1 MAINLFG
8 FSIGKKGGKNE
19 ASAEEILK
27 KPVSFVPPDYDD
39 GATPIEVGGYFG
51 AYVDFD
57 GSVKSDIELIYKY
70 REMALHP
77 EVESAIADICNESI
91 VYNDTLDAVK
101 IDVSSVKQSKTIKDK
116 IEDEFHEVINLMDFT
131 RRGYEIF
138 RKWYVDSRIYY
149 HVIVDEK
156 NKKKGILELRP
167 IDPVKIRKVRKIK
180 KKPISSKTSAQGN
193 TVPMGV
199 NLISEVEEFYIYSEQ
214 DQASASMTLDGLKI
228 SPDSICFI
236 HSGLYDSRRK
246 KILGYLHK
254 AIKSLNQLRMIE
266 DAVIIYRLARAP
278 ERRIFYVDVG
288 NLPKQKAEEYVRGL
302 MQRYR
307 NKLMYDPNT
316 GEMNDSRKHLSML
329 EDFWMPRRE
338 GGRGTE
344 VSTLQGGQ
352 NLGEMED
359 VKYFQKKLLQS
370 LNVPTSRLEENTGFN
385 IGRASEISRDEVK
398 FFKFVER
405 LRMKFSEVFLTLLR
419 TQLVLKGIIREDE
432 WSDIEPKIAF
442 RFNKD
447 SHFSEL
453 KDSEVLKDRLQ
464 TARDAEDFVGK
475 YYSRDFVRRHILKQT
490 AEDIE
495 EIDKAIQTEMA
506 EGKIVAPEGQL
517 TPVDGIGA
525 ASGGATPSGAVPE
538 VGSPAEPEIT
548 IGEIVGGD
556 EDEDEFGNP
565 KE

>member
-8 FSIGKKGGKNE
+8 FSIGKKDAKE
-19 ASAEEILK
+19 TASAEDILK

-101 IDVSSVKQSKTIKDK
+101 IDVSAVKQNKSIKDK
-116 IEDEFHEVINLMDFT
+116 IEDEFHEVMNLMEFT
-131 RRGYEIF
+131 RRGYELF

-149 HVIVDEK
+149 HIIVDEK
-156 NKKKGILELRP
+156 NKKKGIIELRP
-167 IDPVKIRKVRKIK
+167 IDPTKIRKVRKIK
-180 KKPISSKTSAQGN
+180 KKPVTDGSAPKGI
-193 TVPMGV
+193 
-199 NLISEVEEFYIYSEQ
+199 NLVSDIEEFYIYSEQ

-228 SPDSICFI
+228 NPDAICFV
-236 HSGLYDSRRK
+236 HSGLFDARRK
-246 KILGYLHK
+246 KIVGYLHK

-266 DAVIIYRLARAP
+266 DAVLIYRLARAP

-307 NKLMYDPNT
+307 NKLMYDPTT
-316 GEMNDSRKHLSML
+316 GEINDTRKHLSML

-338 GGRGTE
+338 GGKGTE

-359 VKYFQKKLLQS
+359 VKYFQKKLFQS
-370 LNVPTSRLEENTGFN
+370 LNVPTTRLEESTGFN

-405 LRMKFSEVFLTLLR
+405 LRMKFSEVFLNLLR
-419 TQLVLKGIIREDE
+419 IQLVLKGIIREDE
-432 WSDIEPKIAF
+432 WKEIEPKIAF
-442 RFNKD
+442 KFNKD

-453 KDSEVLKDRLQ
+453 KESEVLKDRLQ

-495 EIDKAIQTEMA
+495 EIDNAIKKETA
-506 EGKIVAPEGQL
+506 EGKIVAPEGQM
-517 TPVDGIGA
+517 TPVEGVGA
-525 ASGGATPSGAVPE
+525 APAGGAPAADA
-538 VGSPAEPEIT
+538 AEPQVT

>member
-8 FSIGKKGGKNE
+8 FRLGKTEGKE
-19 ASAEEILK
+19 TASAEDILK
-27 KPVSFVPPDYDD
+27 KPVSFVAPDYDD

-57 GSVKSDIELIYKY
+57 GAVKSDIELIYKY

-101 IDVSSVKQSKTIKDK
+101 IDVSSVKQSKAIKDK
-116 IEDEFHEVINLMDFT
+116 IEDEFHEVLQLLDFT
-131 RRGYEIF
+131 RRGYELF
-138 RKWYVDSRIYY
+138 RKWYVDSRVYFHI
-149 HVIVDEK
+149 IIDEK
-156 NKKKGILELRP
+156 NRKKGILELRP

-180 KKPISSKTSAQGN
+180 KKPMTSNAGAGIN
-193 TVPMGV
+193 KGSPLGV
-199 NLISEVEEFYIYSEQ
+199 NLISEIEEFYIYSEQ
-214 DQASASMTLDGLKI
+214 DQASATMTLDGLKI
-228 SPDSICFI
+228 NPDSVCFV
-236 HSGLYDSRRK
+236 HSGMYDARRK
-246 KILGYLHK
+246 KIIGYLHK
-254 AIKSLNQLRMIE
+254 AIKALNQLRMIE
-266 DAVIIYRLARAP
+266 DSVIIYRLARAP

-316 GEMNDSRKHLSML
+316 GEMSDQRKHLSML

-338 GGRGTE
+338 GGKGTE

-359 VKYFQKKLLQS
+359 VKYFQRKLYQS
-370 LNVPTSRLEENTGFN
+370 LNVPTSRLEESTGFN

-405 LRMKFSEVFLTLLR
+405 LRMKFSEVFLNLLR
-419 TQLVLKGIIREDE
+419 TQLILKGIIREDE
-432 WSDIEPKIAF
+432 WKDIEPKIAF
-442 RFNKD
+442 KFNMD

-453 KDSEVLKDRLQ
+453 KESEVLKDRLQ

-495 EIDKAIQTEMA
+495 EIDDAIKEELA
-506 EGKIVAPEGQL
+506 AGKIVAPEGTQ
-517 TPVDGIGA
+517 TPVAPEAAAGA
-525 ASGGATPSGAVPE
+525 GDQGSGE
-538 VGSPAEPEIT
+538 PAEQEPSADNIT
-548 IGEIVGGD
+548 IGEIVSDD
-556 EDEDEFGNP
+556 EKGLND
-565 KE
+565 

>member
-8 FSIGKKGGKNE
+8 FSIGKKEGRE
-19 ASAEEILK
+19 TASAEEILK

-39 GATPIEVGGYFG
+39 GATPVEVGGYFG

-101 IDVSSVKQSKTIKDK
+101 IDVSAVKESKAIKDR
-116 IEDEFHEVINLMDFT
+116 IEEFHEVLQLLDFT
-131 RRGYEIF
+131 RRGYEVF

-149 HVIVDEK
+149 HIIIDEK
-156 NKKKGILELRP
+156 NRKKGIIELRP
-167 IDPVKIRKVRKIK
+167 IDPVKIRKVRRIK
-180 KKPISSKTSAQGN
+180 KKPLN
-193 TVPMGV
+193 TGAGADVNSGKPLGV
-199 NLISEVEEFYIYSEQ
+199 NLVSEIEEFYIYSEQ
-214 DQASASMTLDGLKI
+214 EQASASMTLDGLKI
-228 SPDSICFI
+228 NPDSICFV

-266 DAVIIYRLARAP
+266 DSVIIYRLARAP

-307 NKLMYDPNT
+307 NKLMYDPTT
-316 GEMNDSRKHLSML
+316 GEMSDQRKHLSML

-359 VKYFQKKLLQS
+359 VKYFQKKLFQS

-405 LRMKFSEVFLTLLR
+405 LRMKFSEVFLNLLR
-419 TQLVLKGIIREDE
+419 VQLVLKGVIRDE
-432 WSDIEPKIAF
+432 EWKDIEPKIAF

-453 KDSEVLKDRLQ
+453 KEGEVLKDRIQ
-464 TARDAEDFVGK
+464 ITRDIEDFVGK
-475 YYSRDFVRRHILKQT
+475 YFSRDFVRRHILKQT
-490 AEDIE
+490 AEEIE
-495 EIDKAIQTEMA
+495 EIDNAIKAEMA
-506 EGKIVAPEGQL
+506 EGKIVAPEGVQ
-517 TPVDGIGA
+517 TPVGDVGGA
-525 ASGGATPSGAVPE
+525 VPEQPAPQVATGGATPSPMDV
-538 VGSPAEPEIT
+538 T

>member
-8 FSIGKKGGKNE
+8 FSIGKKDGKDA

-39 GATPIEVGGYFG
+39 GATPVEVGGYFG

-77 EVESAIADICNESI
+77 ECESAIADICNESI

-101 IDVSSVKQSKTIKDK
+101 IDVSAVKQSKTIKDK
-116 IEDEFHEVINLMDFT
+116 IEDEFHEVLNLLDFT
-131 RRGYEIF
+131 RRGYEVF
-138 RKWYVDSRIYY
+138 RKWYVDSRLYY
-149 HVIVDEK
+149 HIIIDEK
-156 NKKKGILELRP
+156 NRKKGILELRP
-167 IDPVKIRKVRKIK
+167 IDPTRIRKVRRVK
-180 KKPISSKTSAQGN
+180 KKPLTANTSGGKMAN
-193 TVPMGV
+193 TPLGV
-199 NLISEVEEFYIYSEQ
+199 NLVSDVEEFYIYSEQ
-214 DQASASMTLDGLKI
+214 DQASSTMTLDGLKI
-228 SPDSICFI
+228 SPDAICFI

-254 AIKSLNQLRMIE
+254 AIKALNQLRMIE

-307 NKLMYDPNT
+307 NKLMYDPTT

-338 GGRGTE
+338 GGKGTE

-359 VKYFQKKLLQS
+359 VKYFQKKLFQS
-370 LNVPTSRLEENTGFN
+370 LNVPTSRLEESTGFN

-405 LRMKFSEVFLTLLR
+405 LRMKFSEIFLNLLR
-419 TQLVLKGIIREDE
+419 TQLILKGIIREDE
-432 WSDIEPKIAF
+432 WADIEPKIAF
-442 RFNKD
+442 KFNMD

-453 KDSEVLKDRLQ
+453 KESEVLKDRLQ

-495 EIDKAIQTEMA
+495 EIDDAIKKEMA
-506 EGKIVAPEGQL
+506 EGKIVAPEGQM
-517 TPVDGIGA
+517 TPAEAVGGAPAEGGA
-525 ASGGATPSGAVPE
+525 APQGGAPAPEPE
-538 VGSPAEPEIT
+538 VT

>member
-156 NKKKGILELRP
+156 NKKKGILELRQ

-495 EIDKAIQTEMA
+495 EIDNAIKTETA
-506 EGKIVAPEGQL
+506 EGKIVAPEGQM
-517 TPVDGIGA
+517 TPVEGVGA
-525 ASGGATPSGAVPE
+525 APEGAVPQ
-538 VGSPAEPEIT
+538 GGAPAEPEIT